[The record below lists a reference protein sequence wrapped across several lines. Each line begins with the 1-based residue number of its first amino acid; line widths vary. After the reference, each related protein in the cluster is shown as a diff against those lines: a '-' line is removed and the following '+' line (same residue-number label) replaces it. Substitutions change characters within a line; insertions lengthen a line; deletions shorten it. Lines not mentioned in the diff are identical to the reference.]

1 MKQTLLA
8 AALGLGMAAAAAA
21 QQPFQAAGDPALNFD
36 YRQVAVAEGLEHPWS
51 IAWLPDG
58 TALVT
63 ERPGRL
69 RAIRNGRLDPTPI
82 AGTPEVLV
90 AAERGLIF
98 QSGLFEVS
106 PHPNFAQNRQLYLT
120 YAHGTQ
126 QENRLRLA
134 RGTFDGQRITDLRV
148 IFEVSQP
155 KPEFQHYGGRIL
167 WLPDGTMLLS
177 VGDGGNP
184 PVAVG
189 GGLSRLQS
197 QRTDSHIGKIL
208 RLRDDGT
215 APPDNPF
222 VGQGAARPEVY
233 SIGHRHIQGLARHP
247 DGRIFASEHGPL
259 GGDELNLI
267 RPGANYG
274 WPAVGWGRDYAGAA
288 AVGTGQ
294 RSAPGMVDPVLVWY
308 PSVIGASGLMV
319 YSGDRF
325 PNWRGNI
332 FAGGLATQDV
342 RRTVLNP
349 DGTVATHES
358 MRIGQRVRDVRQGPD
373 GLVYVLTD
381 EIHGRVFRL
390 EPAQGS

>member
-1 MKQTLLA
+1 A
-8 AALGLGMAAAAAA
+8 AVLGLGIANAAAA
-21 QQPFQAAGDPALNFD
+21 QQTVQAAGDPALNFD

-69 RAIRNGRLDPTPI
+69 RAIRNGRLDPAPI

-189 GGLSRLQS
+189 GGLARLQS

-222 VGQGAARPEVY
+222 VGQAGARPEVY

-274 WPAVGWGRDYAGAA
+274 WPVVGWGRDYAGAA

-294 RSAPGMVDPVLVWY
+294 RSAPNMVDPVLVWY

-325 PNWRGNI
+325 PAWRGNI
-332 FAGGLATQDV
+332 FAGGLATQDI
-342 RRTVLNP
+342 RRTVLTP
-349 DGTVATHES
+349 DGTVAQHES